1 MSDAKSN
8 RIPDE
13 KAFNMGGFWCLH
25 FQTANHTTP
34 QPSALNRLAGR
45 HWRLPLGLDPLL
57 ISCSPAFFPISAIL
71 EVHRRRY
78 RMLSPTL
85 SQPPCPTPAETI
97 AAALDRVVP
106 LQGLPFEDRLWLAR
120 HGEEVVAEPGD
131 ILFEEGDPA
140 NRMILILKGEIH
152 VRRKR
157 GGPMELF
164 IGRAGQMTGLLPFS
178 RMKVSGGQG
187 FAVSQVWALLI
198 PKSLFA
204 EMLEAIPTMTQRV
217 VSTLLDRVREVT
229 RIEQQAEKLN
239 ALGKLAGNLAHE
251 LNNPASAAQRS
262 AASLVMELRA
272 NRQNR
277 FKLVNLCLSEEQ
289 IREIENWEQRILS
302 RSVHLDGQD
311 AGALIAREEELRNW
325 LSELPCEGAW
335 EVAAQL
341 AEQRAT
347 VADLEQLRSL
357 LGANEACIT
366 LQYFARYIRSSR
378 SVETL
383 LNSTARIFD
392 LISAVKAYSY
402 MDRAPI
408 LEVDV
413 PAGLDA
419 TVQMLQSRMK
429 NVEIERDYEPG
440 LPHISAYGSELN
452 QVWTALIENAL
463 DAIADGG
470 VGGRLKLTCRLE
482 GEMMLVE
489 IWDTGPGIPTD
500 LQDRIFEPFF
510 TTKAPGLGLGLGLD
524 NAMRIVRKHR
534 GHLSVRSDP
543 GSTCFRVRLPL
554 DQLQAY

>member
-1 MSDAKSN
+1 
-8 RIPDE
+8 
-13 KAFNMGGFWCLH
+13 
-25 FQTANHTTP
+25 
-34 QPSALNRLAGR
+34 
-45 HWRLPLGLDPLL
+45 
-57 ISCSPAFFPISAIL
+57 
-71 EVHRRRY
+71 
-78 RMLSPTL
+78 MLSPSLAT
-85 SQPPCPTPAETI
+85 PACPTPAETI

-106 LQGLPFEDRLWLAR
+106 LQGLPFEDRLWLAQ
-120 HGEEVVAEPGD
+120 HGEEVIARPGD
-131 ILFEEGDPA
+131 ILFEEGQTAD
-140 NRMILILKGEIH
+140 RMILILKGEIH
-152 VRRKR
+152 VRRQR

-164 IGRAGQMTGLLPFS
+164 IGRTGQMTGLLPFS

-187 FAVSQVWALLI
+187 FAITPVWALYI
-198 PKSLFA
+198 HKDIFP
-204 EMLEAIPTMTQRV
+204 EMLASIPSMTQRV

-229 RIEQQAEKLN
+229 RIEQQAEKLT
-239 ALGKLAGNLAHE
+239 ALGKLSANLAHE
-251 LNNPASAAQRS
+251 LNNPASAAQR
-262 AASLVMELRA
+262 AASSLVMELRA
-272 NRQNR
+272 NRENR
-277 FKLVNLCLSEEQ
+277 FKLVNLCLTLEQ
-289 IREIENWEQRILS
+289 IRGVESWEQKIINRTT
-302 RSVHLDGQD
+302 RHEARD
-311 AGALIAREEELRNW
+311 AAQQIRTEEELRNW
-325 LSELPCEGAW
+325 LTALPCDGAW

-341 AEQRAT
+341 AEQNTT
-347 VADLEQLRSL
+347 VADLEELRAV
-357 LGANEACIT
+357 LGPGEMAVFV
-366 LQYFARYIRSSR
+366 QYFARYLRASL

-419 TVQMLQSRMK
+419 TLQMLQSRMK
-429 NVEIERDYEPG
+429 DVEIERHYDPD
-440 LPHISAYGSELN
+440 LPRISAYGSELN

-463 DAIADGG
+463 DALSENSQGG
-470 VGGRLKLTCRLE
+470 KLKLTCRLE

-489 IWDTGPGIPTD
+489 IWDTGPGIPPE

-510 TTKAPGLGLGLGLD
+510 TTKAPGQGLGLGLD